1 MALSPIAVR
10 TGQRGPQELWEHSRN
25 SLGIARLLHH
35 EGRGEELVAT
45 ACRLAVETACRAALE
60 QFALEYD
67 GDLEIALARLGA
79 PRDVWE
85 LQQSGPA
92 ARRLAAAER
101 GVAWFASF
109 LRRAAPGQ
117 AWVY

>member
-10 TGQRGPQELWEHSRN
+10 AGRRGPEELWEHCRN

-35 EGRGEELVAT
+35 EGRADELVAT

-67 GDLEIALARLGA
+67 GDLEHALARLGA

-85 LQQSGPA
+85 LQQSGSS
-92 ARRLAAAER
+92 ARRVAAAER

-117 AWVY
+117 AWLF